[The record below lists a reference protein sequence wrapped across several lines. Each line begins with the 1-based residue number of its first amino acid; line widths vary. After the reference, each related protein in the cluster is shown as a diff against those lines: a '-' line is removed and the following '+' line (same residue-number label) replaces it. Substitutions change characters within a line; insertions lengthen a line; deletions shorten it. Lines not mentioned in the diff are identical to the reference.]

1 MWCFL
6 YTLNPQ
12 VAEPSPNID
21 NTCIL
26 EVLTILSMKHDR
38 RESEDVTKGTSE
50 VVIAEDGVCSVKC
63 FDEGLGS
70 CVLSLTCA
78 ATGDTLVVA

>member
-1 MWCFL
+1 MN
-6 YTLNPQ
+6 Y
-12 VAEPSPNID
+12 
-21 NTCIL
+21 
-26 EVLTILSMKHDR
+26 DR

-78 ATGDTLVVA
+78 ASGDNMLVVA